1 MPSRTPP
8 LAAYVINLL
17 VFLAAGVR
25 FLAVPLYADHL
36 GASAALI
43 GILFTVYNL
52 PAAVLAIP
60 GGMLADRFG
69 RRATLFTG
77 LALGGVSQVA
87 TGLTGDFGLLLVTQ
101 VVGGVGI
108 GLTQVVV
115 MASLA
120 DSVPRKRLGQALGWF
135 AICMQTG
142 LLLGPAL
149 GGMLLGATGNDFRL
163 LLILSGIPTFGIAFA
178 LAVPYVGRG
187 IHAAPAEGAV
197 LTTFS
202 APLRAFLAAPAVW
215 AVIVAL
221 FAGTLIWGTN
231 QGYIAILSKRVFGLS
246 TSSVGYLLAIQSVGS
261 VVSRFPAGRLV
272 DRFEHPGRLIVPGI
286 VGFAACQAVLPHL
299 RGFWAPAL
307 VLALSMPFSG
317 VAMTALG
324 VLFARAGEGGGQG
337 TSMGFFSAVL
347 YAGMATGPALFAP
360 LMNVD
365 FTVGFTASAV
375 LAMVL
380 GAITLPALNAA
391 RRGGR
396 GAAELRPAD
405 AG

>member
-1 MPSRTPP
+1 MPARTPP
-8 LAAYVINLL
+8 LAAYAINLL
-17 VFLAAGVR
+17 VFFAAGVR
-25 FLAVPLYADHL
+25 FLAIPLYSDHL
-36 GASAALI
+36 GASAAVV

-52 PAAVLAIP
+52 PAAILAIP

-69 RRATLFTG
+69 RRPTLFTG
-77 LALGGVSQVA
+77 LVLGGLAQVA
-87 TGLTGDFGLLLVTQ
+87 AGLTSDLGVLFVTQ

-120 DSVPRKRLGQALGWF
+120 DSVPRRRLGSALGWF

-142 LLLGPAL
+142 LLLGSAV
-149 GGMLLGATGNDFRL
+149 GGMLLGVTGSDFRL
-163 LLILSGIPTFGIAFA
+163 LLMLSGIPTFGIALA
-178 LAVPYVGRG
+178 LAIPCVGRG
-187 IHAAPAEGAV
+187 THSASSERNGLA
-197 LTTFS
+197 TFS
-202 APLRAFLAAPAVW
+202 APLRSFLRSPAVW

-231 QGYIAILSKRVFGLS
+231 QAYVAILSKRVYGLPTS
-246 TSSVGYLLAIQSVGS
+246 TVGYLLAIQSVAS
-261 VVSRFPAGRLV
+261 IVSRFPAGRLV
-272 DRFEHPGRLIVPGI
+272 DRFEHPGRLVVPGI
-286 VGFAACQAVLPHL
+286 VGFAACQALLPHL
-299 RGFWAPAL
+299 HGFWMPAL

-317 VAMTALG
+317 IAMTALA

-365 FTVGFTASAV
+365 FSLGFTVSAV
-375 LAMVL
+375 LALVL
-380 GAITLPALNAA
+380 GVITLPPLSAA
-391 RRGGR
+391 RRVTHGT
-396 GAAELRPAD
+396 AELSPVD